1 MELIILSNFIKN
13 YDKILKSNITIN
25 VEGKMH
31 YIYLL
36 FII

>member
-13 YDKILKSNITIN
+13 YDKILKSNIN